1 MEVRQAAALHPD
13 SQGQARR
20 SAGRRGNAGRRAR
33 PAARFR
39 RRVLLQG
46 IRRAAP
52 PAPGAGTAQG
62 LRAAGRRD
70 RQVGRRIRIPAAR
83 DPLGLPGQHSRTRNR
98 GGCGEA
104 DGDLDLQR
112 RARSFRC
119 AQAPLPASSH
129 RLPRTEARGAHRRK
143 PRAWNREIPAHAD
156 RRLHQPGPHSRSEEA
171 AVGQRNHRLGARAG
185 AAAVFG
191 AGSSDRQGHA
201 QRALEIR
208 GRHRDHAAPG
218 DDLRRQSRTARRVR
232 LGALMREELHR
243 FFRAARGAGVRV
255 SPAES
260 IDAMKAVAD
269 VGFGDRDILRD
280 TLLLTLA
287 KNQDEKRALGET
299 FDLFFSQPEVKDEA
313 APEDAAQGALPDSTS
328 SETPPGGDAGAP
340 APQMGEL
347 AQMLMSRDRNAIA
360 AAMANAAS
368 AASLSDI
375 RYFTQRGIF
384 STRILEAL
392 GIERLRDDM
401 DALTATNP
409 AEAERLAA
417 ALEALR
423 ENVRDVVSQALLLY
437 GREESENLRNEILR
451 NAPLA
456 RLERR
461 QVEQMKA
468 LIRAI
473 ARRLRERYSKP
484 RKRQRRGHLDVR
496 RTLRRNAA
504 WGGIP
509 FLTSWKR
516 RHRDRPKI
524 VALCD
529 VAGSVAQVSDFFLL
543 LIHSLH
549 EVVDDVRSFAFSGH
563 LIEVSDI
570 LDTKSPEEAMK
581 EIMSKVGFGSSDYGG
596 SLVDFEKGWIRSVT
610 PKTTVVVL
618 GDARTNNLDPRADIL
633 RTISERSKR
642 LVWLNPEG
650 RMAWGWGDS
659 EMPRYAAFCSVV
671 RQCATAKQLE
681 RAVSDIVAAYQ

>member
-1 MEVRQAAALHPD
+1 
-13 SQGQARR
+13 
-20 SAGRRGNAGRRAR
+20 
-33 PAARFR
+33 
-39 RRVLLQG
+39 
-46 IRRAAP
+46 
-52 PAPGAGTAQG
+52 
-62 LRAAGRRD
+62 
-70 RQVGRRIRIPAAR
+70 
-83 DPLGLPGQHSRTRNR
+83 
-98 GGCGEA
+98 
-104 DGDLDLQR
+104 
-112 RARSFRC
+112 
-119 AQAPLPASSH
+119 
-129 RLPRTEARGAHRRK
+129 
-143 PRAWNREIPAHAD
+143 
-156 RRLHQPGPHSRSEEA
+156 
-171 AVGQRNHRLGARAG
+171 
-185 AAAVFG
+185 
-191 AGSSDRQGHA
+191 
-201 QRALEIR
+201 
-208 GRHRDHAAPG
+208 
-218 DDLRRQSRTARRVR
+218 
-232 LGALMREELHR
+232 MREELHR

-269 VGFGDRDILRD
+269 VGFADRGILRD

-287 KNQDEKRALGET
+287 KNQDEKRALAET

-313 APEDAAQGALPDSTS
+313 APEDADKDAAESATPDATTAEPGEPGAT
-328 SETPPGGDAGAP
+328 AP
-340 APQMGEL
+340 EMGEL
-347 AQMLMSRDRNAIA
+347 AQMLMSQDRNAIA
-360 AAMANAAS
+360 AAMANAAN

-384 STRILEAL
+384 STRILNQL
-392 GIERLRDDM
+392 GIERLRDDL
-401 DALTATNP
+401 DALTSTNP
-409 AEAERLAA
+409 AQAERLAA
-417 ALEALR
+417 ALTALR
-423 ENVRDVVSQALLLY
+423 ENVSEVVSQALVLY

-468 LIRAI
+468 LIHAI

-484 RKRQRRGHLDVR
+484 RKRQRRGHLDIR

-504 WGGIP
+504 WGGVP

-516 RHRDRPKI
+516 RHRDRPQI

-529 VAGSVAQVSDFFLL
+529 VSGSVAQVSDFFLL

-570 LDTKSPEEAMK
+570 LEAKSPEEAMS

-596 SLVDFEKGWIRSVT
+596 SLVDFEKGWIKTVT
-610 PKTTVVVL
+610 PKTTVIVL

-633 RTISERSKR
+633 RRISERSKR

-659 EMPRYAAFCSVV
+659 EMPRYASFCTVV

-681 RAVSDIVAAYQ
+681 RAVSDIVATYQ

>member
-1 MEVRQAAALHPD
+1 
-13 SQGQARR
+13 
-20 SAGRRGNAGRRAR
+20 
-33 PAARFR
+33 
-39 RRVLLQG
+39 
-46 IRRAAP
+46 
-52 PAPGAGTAQG
+52 
-62 LRAAGRRD
+62 
-70 RQVGRRIRIPAAR
+70 
-83 DPLGLPGQHSRTRNR
+83 
-98 GGCGEA
+98 
-104 DGDLDLQR
+104 
-112 RARSFRC
+112 
-119 AQAPLPASSH
+119 
-129 RLPRTEARGAHRRK
+129 
-143 PRAWNREIPAHAD
+143 
-156 RRLHQPGPHSRSEEA
+156 
-171 AVGQRNHRLGARAG
+171 
-185 AAAVFG
+185 
-191 AGSSDRQGHA
+191 
-201 QRALEIR
+201 
-208 GRHRDHAAPG
+208 
-218 DDLRRQSRTARRVR
+218 
-232 LGALMREELHR
+232 MREELHR

-260 IDAMKAVAD
+260 IDAMNAVAD
-269 VGFGDRDILRD
+269 VGFADRGILRD
-280 TLLLTLA
+280 SLLLTLA
-287 KNQDEKRALGET
+287 KSQDEKQALGAC
-299 FDLFFSQPEVKDEA
+299 FDLFFSQPEVKDA
-313 APEDAAQGALPDSTS
+313 TAPEDAAESAA
-328 SETPPGGDAGAP
+328 TPSAADESPSGDARAP
-340 APQMGEL
+340 SPELGEL
-347 AQMLMSRDRNAIA
+347 AQMLLSRDRNAIA
-360 AAMANAAS
+360 AAMANAAN
-368 AASLSDI
+368 AAALSDI

-384 STRILEAL
+384 STRILDAL
-392 GIERLRDDM
+392 GIARLRDDL
-401 DALTATNP
+401 DALRSTNP

-417 ALEALR
+417 ASEALR

-484 RKRQRRGHLDVR
+484 RKRQRRGHLDTR

-504 WGGIP
+504 WGGVP

-516 RHRDRPKI
+516 RHRDRPRI
-524 VALCD
+524 VAICD
-529 VAGSVAQVSDFFLL
+529 VSGSVAQVSDFFLL

-570 LDTKSPEEAMK
+570 LDSKTPEEAMS

-596 SLVDFEKGWIRSVT
+596 SLVDFEKGWIRTVT
-610 PKTTVVVL
+610 PKTTVIVL

-633 RTISERSKR
+633 RRISERSKR

-681 RAVSDIVAAYQ
+681 RAVSNIVAAYQ

>member
-1 MEVRQAAALHPD
+1 
-13 SQGQARR
+13 
-20 SAGRRGNAGRRAR
+20 
-33 PAARFR
+33 
-39 RRVLLQG
+39 
-46 IRRAAP
+46 
-52 PAPGAGTAQG
+52 
-62 LRAAGRRD
+62 
-70 RQVGRRIRIPAAR
+70 
-83 DPLGLPGQHSRTRNR
+83 
-98 GGCGEA
+98 
-104 DGDLDLQR
+104 
-112 RARSFRC
+112 
-119 AQAPLPASSH
+119 
-129 RLPRTEARGAHRRK
+129 
-143 PRAWNREIPAHAD
+143 
-156 RRLHQPGPHSRSEEA
+156 
-171 AVGQRNHRLGARAG
+171 
-185 AAAVFG
+185 
-191 AGSSDRQGHA
+191 
-201 QRALEIR
+201 
-208 GRHRDHAAPG
+208 
-218 DDLRRQSRTARRVR
+218 
-232 LGALMREELHR
+232 MREELHR

-260 IDAMKAVAD
+260 IDAMNAVAD
-269 VGFGDRDILRD
+269 VGFADRGILRD

-287 KNQDEKRALGET
+287 KSQDEKQALGAC
-299 FDLFFSQPEVKDEA
+299 FDLFFSQPEVKDA
-313 APEDAAQGALPDSTS
+313 TAPEDAAESAGTGSPASKS
-328 SETPPGGDAGAP
+328 PPGDASAP
-340 APQMGEL
+340 APAPELGEL
-347 AQMLMSRDRNAIA
+347 AQMLLSRDRNAIA
-360 AAMANAAS
+360 AAMASAANAS
-368 AASLSDI
+368 ALSDI

-384 STRILEAL
+384 STRILDSL
-392 GIERLRDDM
+392 GIARLRDDL
-401 DALTATNP
+401 DALTATHP
-409 AEAERLAA
+409 AEAERLTT

-437 GREESENLRNEILR
+437 GREESENLRHEILR

-484 RKRQRRGHLDVR
+484 RKRQRRGHLDTR

-504 WGGIP
+504 WGGVP

-516 RHRDRPKI
+516 RHRDRPRI

-529 VAGSVAQVSDFFLL
+529 VSGSVAQVSDFFLL

-570 LDTKSPEEAMK
+570 LDEKSPEEAMS

-596 SLVDFEKGWIRSVT
+596 SLVDFEKGWIRTVT
-610 PKTTVVVL
+610 PKTTVIVL

-633 RTISERSKR
+633 RRISERSKR

>member
-1 MEVRQAAALHPD
+1 
-13 SQGQARR
+13 
-20 SAGRRGNAGRRAR
+20 
-33 PAARFR
+33 
-39 RRVLLQG
+39 
-46 IRRAAP
+46 
-52 PAPGAGTAQG
+52 
-62 LRAAGRRD
+62 
-70 RQVGRRIRIPAAR
+70 
-83 DPLGLPGQHSRTRNR
+83 
-98 GGCGEA
+98 
-104 DGDLDLQR
+104 
-112 RARSFRC
+112 
-119 AQAPLPASSH
+119 
-129 RLPRTEARGAHRRK
+129 
-143 PRAWNREIPAHAD
+143 
-156 RRLHQPGPHSRSEEA
+156 
-171 AVGQRNHRLGARAG
+171 
-185 AAAVFG
+185 
-191 AGSSDRQGHA
+191 
-201 QRALEIR
+201 
-208 GRHRDHAAPG
+208 
-218 DDLRRQSRTARRVR
+218 
-232 LGALMREELHR
+232 MREELHR

-269 VGFGDRDILRD
+269 VGFADRAILRD

-287 KNQDEKRALGET
+287 KSDEEKQALGQC
-299 FDLFFSQPEVKDEA
+299 FDLFFSQPEVREET
-313 APEDAAQGALPDSTS
+313 APEDTDERTDADPTEAKTQ
-328 SETPPGGDAGAP
+328 PGGPGAP
-340 APQMGEL
+340 VPELGEL
-347 AQMLMSRDRNAIA
+347 ARMLMSRDRNAIA
-360 AAMANAAS
+360 AAMANAAN
-368 AASLSDI
+368 AAALSDI

-384 STRILEAL
+384 STRILEQL
-392 GIERLRDDM
+392 GIERLRDDL
-401 DALTATNP
+401 DALTSANP
-409 AEAERLAA
+409 AEAERLSA
-417 ALEALR
+417 ALDALR

-437 GREESENLRNEILR
+437 AREESENLRHEILR

-484 RKRQRRGHLDVR
+484 RKRQRRGHLDIR

-504 WGGIP
+504 WGGVP

-516 RHRDRPKI
+516 RRRDRPKI
-524 VALCD
+524 VAICD
-529 VAGSVAQVSDFFLL
+529 VSGSVAQVSDFFLL

-549 EVVDDVRSFAFSGH
+549 EVVDDVRSFAFSGN

-570 LDTKSPEEAMK
+570 LDTKSPEAAMS

-596 SLVDFEKGWIRSVT
+596 SFVDFEKGFLRSVT
-610 PKTTVVVL
+610 PKTTVIVL

-633 RTISERSKR
+633 RRISERSKR